1 MEEESRRA
9 RETVMK
15 LTKKNSIFYVFGA
28 YLILLI
34 ILQFTVSTSQ
44 ALTVHLNEALEGP
57 SLKHLLG
64 TDDYGRD
71 LFARLVIGA
80 RYTLAITL
88 LTICMIVL
96 IGVPLGLIAGYR
108 KGWIDTIIMRI
119 IDIGL
124 GIPDF
129 VLMIAFASFFKPS
142 IWNLVIAI
150 TMINWMTY
158 TRVTRAIVNTEMN
171 KNYIKLARYFHT
183 PGYIIIFKHLLPQ
196 VVPSLIVLM
205 IVDIG
210 KIILYI
216 SSLSFLGLGA
226 QPPSPEWGAML
237 AAGRD
242 FFTEHPIML
251 LAPAALISITILL
264 FNLAGDALRD
274 RIAER
279 RDIHG

>member
-1 MEEESRRA
+1 
-9 RETVMK
+9 MK

-34 ILQFTVSTSQ
+34 ILQFTVTTNQ

-183 PGYIIIFKHLLPQ
+183 PSYIIIFKHLLPQ

>member
-9 RETVMK
+9 REAIMK

-129 VLMIAFASFFKPS
+129 VFMIAFASFFKPS

-150 TMINWMTY
+150 TIINWMTY

-274 RIAER
+274 KIAER

>member
-1 MEEESRRA
+1 MEEESRKA
-9 RETVMK
+9 REAIMK

-34 ILQFTVSTSQ
+34 ILQFTVTTNQ

-183 PGYIIIFKHLLPQ
+183 PSYIIIFKHLLPQ
-196 VVPSLIVLM
+196 VVPSLFVLM

>member
-1 MEEESRRA
+1 M
-9 RETVMK
+9 MK
-15 LTKKNSIFYVFGA
+15 LTKHNIIFYIFA
-28 YLILLI
+28 IYLLLLIL
-34 ILQFTVSTSQ
+34 LQFTVTSNQ
-44 ALTVHLNEALEGP
+44 ALTVHLNDALQNP
-57 SLKHLLG
+57 SLQHWLG

-80 RYTLAITL
+80 RYTIAITL
-88 LTICMIVL
+88 LTIALIVI

-108 KGWIDTIIMRI
+108 KGILDTIIMRI

-150 TMINWMTY
+150 TIINWMTY
-158 TRVTRAIVNTEMN
+158 TRVTRTIVNTEMD
-171 KNYIKLARYFHT
+171 KNYIKLARYFHV
-183 PGYIIIFKHLLPQ
+183 PGYVIIFKHLLPQ
-196 VVPSLIVLM
+196 VLPSLIVLM

-251 LAPAALISITILL
+251 LAPATLISITILL

-274 RIAER
+274 RISER
-279 RDIHG
+279 RDIHD

>member
-1 MEEESRRA
+1 MMR
-9 RETVMK
+9 
-15 LTKKNSIFYVFGA
+15 LTKQNIIFYVFGI
-28 YLILLI
+28 YLLLLIL
-34 ILQFTVSTSQ
+34 LQFTVTNNQ
-44 ALTVHLNEALEGP
+44 ALTVHLNDALQNPGP
-57 SLKHLLG
+57 QHWLG

-88 LTICMIVL
+88 LTIALIVI

-108 KGWIDTIIMRI
+108 KGILDTIIMRI

-150 TMINWMTY
+150 TIINWMTY
-158 TRVTRAIVNTEMN
+158 TRVTRTIVNTEMN
-171 KNYIKLARYFHT
+171 KNYIKLARYFHV
-183 PGYIIIFKHLLPQ
+183 PSYVIIFKHLLPQ
-196 VVPSLIVLM
+196 VLPSLIVLI

-251 LAPAALISITILL
+251 LAPATLISITILL
-264 FNLAGDALRD
+264 FNLSGDALRD
-274 RIAER
+274 HIAER
-279 RDIHG
+279 RGIHD

>member
-1 MEEESRRA
+1 MEEESRKA
-9 RETVMK
+9 REAIMK

-34 ILQFTVSTSQ
+34 ILQFTVTTNQ

-183 PGYIIIFKHLLPQ
+183 PSYIIIFKHLLPQ

>member
-1 MEEESRRA
+1 
-9 RETVMK
+9 MK

-28 YLILLI
+28 FLILLI

-57 SLKHLLG
+57 SFKHLLG

-150 TMINWMTY
+150 TIINWMTY

-274 RIAER
+274 KIAER